1 MSKLFEFT
9 GHTTNANERK
19 DINTTAPDIQAIF
32 FETTAIKYFLY
43 EHTPAKAVRKAF
55 AMS

>member
-19 DINTTAPDIQAIF
+19 DINTTAPDIQVIF